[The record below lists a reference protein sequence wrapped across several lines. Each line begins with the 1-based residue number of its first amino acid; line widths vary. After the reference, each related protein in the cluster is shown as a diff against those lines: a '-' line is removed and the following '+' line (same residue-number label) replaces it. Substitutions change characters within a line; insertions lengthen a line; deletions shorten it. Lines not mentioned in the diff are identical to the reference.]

1 MSNEDSDRESPDAD
15 RPRSPSSTGFEDRF
29 WLVLLA
35 LIVVVLFVVG
45 LMGADTGGGHLDG
58 YTGWH

>member
-1 MSNEDSDRESPDAD
+1 MSNEDSDSENPDAD
-15 RPRSPSSTGFEDRF
+15 RPWGPSRPGFEDHF

-45 LMGADTGGGHLDG
+45 LMGADAGGGHVDG